1 MKILVISSGG
11 TICCNKENAV
21 ITPTESIDAYNAL
34 TSNCRADEIEFYFED
49 LGSVPSENNNGA
61 RIAGIAN
68 AVTAAIEKDYD
79 GIILLHGTDT
89 LQYTAAATA
98 FVCGCNTIPVIIVSS
113 NYILAD
119 SRTNGFDNFNS
130 AVDFI
135 INKRGCGVFVAYKN
149 TGDDAT
155 TIHRASRLLSHKDYD
170 DALYSIRG
178 QYYGKY
184 EGGIFISNPAYREK
198 EDETAPFGRIHLNE
212 TSDNI
217 MVIQALPGLIYPKT
231 GENTKAVLIRGY
243 HSGTL
248 PKDGLIP
255 FLADLKAHHIPC
267 FLSGHGSE
275 TYESA
280 AAFGENGI
288 INLPTAAFPAQ
299 YMKLWLA
306 QEAGLNLEKTMATS
320 LGGDIIP

>member
-11 TICCNKENAV
+11 TICCNKENTV
-21 ITPTESIDAYNAL
+21 ITPTESIGTYNAL
-34 TSNCRADEIEFYFED
+34 TENCGADGIEFYFED
-49 LGSVPSENNNGA
+49 LGSVPSENNNGF
-61 RIAGIAN
+61 RIAKIAN
-68 AVTAAIEKDYD
+68 GVTAAIDKGYG

-89 LQYTAAATA
+89 LQYTAAAIA
-98 FVCGCNTIPVIIVSS
+98 FACGRNTIPVILVSS

-119 SRTNGFDNFNS
+119 SRTNGFDNFNA

-135 INKRGCGVFVAYKN
+135 MNKRGRGVFVAYKN
-149 TGDDAT
+149 TGDGTT

-170 DALYSIRG
+170 DALYSIQG

-184 EGGIFISNPAYREK
+184 DGGKFTSNPAYREK
-198 EDETAPFGRIHLNE
+198 EDETAPFGKIHLHE
-212 TSDNI
+212 TSDGI
-217 MVIQALPGLIYPKT
+217 MVMHAFPGLIYHKT
-231 GENTKAVLIRGY
+231 GANTKAVLIRGY

-248 PKDGLIP
+248 PKDGLMP
-255 FLADLKAHHIPC
+255 FLDDIKAHNIPC
-267 FLSGHGSE
+267 FLSGHGDE

-280 AAFGENGI
+280 ADFSENGI

-306 QEAGLNLEKTMATS
+306 QDAGLNLENTMAAS

>member
-21 ITPTESIDAYNAL
+21 ITPMVSIDAYNAL
-34 TSNCRADEIEFYFED
+34 TESCVADGIEFYFED

-61 RIAGIAN
+61 RIAKIAN
-68 AVTAAIEKDYD
+68 GVTAALDDDYD

-98 FVCGCNTIPVIIVSS
+98 FACGNNTIPIIIVSS

-119 SRTNGFDNFNS
+119 SRTNGFDNFNC
-130 AVDFI
+130 AVDFV
-135 INKRGCGVFVAYKN
+135 INKRGRGLFAIYKN

-155 TIHRASRLLSHKDYD
+155 TIHRASRLLSHGDCD

-184 EGGIFISNPAYREK
+184 EGGKFNKNHDYREK
-198 EDETAPFGRIHLNE
+198 EDETAPFGKIHLNE
-212 TSDNI
+212 TSDGI
-217 MVIQALPGLIYPKT
+217 MVIHALPGLIYPKT
-231 GENTKAVLIRGY
+231 GKNTKAVLIRAY

-248 PKDGLIP
+248 PKGGLIP
-255 FLADLKAHHIPC
+255 FLDDIKTHNIPC

-306 QEAGLNLEKTMATS
+306 QEAGLNLDSAMAAS